1 MERLRREDEQRDI
14 RARADATVDDFQL
27 GQSAD
32 EQLSGMD
39 DLFAPPRAPAPK
51 PAELPVSEPLTDAE
65 VAADPARFDGRTV
78 AQQVL
83 VEATG
88 QPATLKYDGG
98 KALRDLGARLDALRE
113 LRACLEGKNP

>member
-1 MERLRREDEQRDI
+1 
-14 RARADATVDDFQL
+14 
-27 GQSAD
+27 
-32 EQLSGMD
+32 MD